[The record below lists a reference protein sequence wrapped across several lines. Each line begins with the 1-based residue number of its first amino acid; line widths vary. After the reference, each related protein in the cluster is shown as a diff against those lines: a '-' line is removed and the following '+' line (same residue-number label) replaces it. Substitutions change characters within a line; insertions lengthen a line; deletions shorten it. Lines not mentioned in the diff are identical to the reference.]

1 MQKTLVEWLCGL
13 ALGMGADEA
22 ARAAFAARISFCPW
36 FYYKEDLIY
45 IEHGHQYD
53 EYCSF
58 DYLLHPVAPSREHRA
73 LNKKSRIALSVAHAG
88 MRYFANQ
95 IPDYD
100 PHTAEQLGLRRLH
113 EVGVGA
119 GAARRDAP
127 AYIYGLLV
135 WRLVELWYSLRGV
148 DGRAARGAPRSA

>member
-1 MQKTLVEWLCGL
+1 
-13 ALGMGADEA
+13 MGAPNACSA
-22 ARAAFAARISFCPW
+22 ARTRAAFAARISFCPW

-58 DYLLHPVAPSREHRA
+58 DYLLHPVAPNPQKT

-95 IPDYD
+95 LPEFVQRQSAGGVPDVLAR
-100 PHTAEQLGLRRLH
+100 PCEQGLFLIELVLNLANQFFQNIFQRDH
-113 EVGVGA
+113 AG
-119 GAARRDAP
+119 GAAVF
-127 AYIYGLLV
+127 IHH
-135 WRLVELWYSLRGV
+135 
-148 DGRAARGAPRSA
+148 DGQMQFAFEK